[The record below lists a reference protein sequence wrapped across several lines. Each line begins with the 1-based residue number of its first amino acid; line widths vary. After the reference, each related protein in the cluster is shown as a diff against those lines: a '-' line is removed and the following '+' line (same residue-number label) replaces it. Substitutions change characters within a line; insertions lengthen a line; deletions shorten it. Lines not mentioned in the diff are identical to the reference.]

1 MGGEYFRKFEN
12 IPILSPP
19 RVTIPGNKPEKY
31 SEFRR
36 RSDQLSV
43 PGGQN
48 AATSLV
54 DGVPFPLLGTGRLG
68 YRRHVQLRVTE
79 YGEEDPEKETLQCL

>member
-1 MGGEYFRKFEN
+1 MIGVAVVS
-12 IPILSPP
+12 IAS
-19 RVTIPGNKPEKY
+19 VTIPGNKPEKY

-54 DGVPFPLLGTGRLG
+54 DGVPFPLLGNGRLG
-68 YRRHVQLRVTE
+68 YRRHVQ
-79 YGEEDPEKETLQCL
+79 